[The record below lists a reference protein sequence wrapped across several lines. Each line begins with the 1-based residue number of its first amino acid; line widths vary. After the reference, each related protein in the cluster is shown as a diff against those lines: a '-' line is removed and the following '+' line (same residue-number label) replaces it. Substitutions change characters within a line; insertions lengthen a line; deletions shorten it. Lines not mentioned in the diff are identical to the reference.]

1 MDFFRQHFLT
11 DPQSATGDPAHPE
24 QFHFTWQWLVF
35 CGIILLIW
43 FYYQVE
49 GRRRFF
55 GNNWLNK
62 SIFDRLLNQ
71 YALAAFVGPFIWFA
85 RVAMDSS
92 FFSWRIW
99 RYGWLL
105 WLVIL
110 TGYWL
115 YYFAFRYKEQR
126 DGYRAYQVKQRYV
139 PQSKS
144 KRSARAGA
152 R

>member
-1 MDFFRQHFLT
+1 MNFLRQKLLT
-11 DPQSATGDPAHPE
+11 DPQTATGDSAHPE
-24 QFHFTWQWLVF
+24 QFHFTWQWLAF

-92 FFSWRIW
+92 FFLLAPMAV
-99 RYGWLL
+99 WLAAVAGGPHRV
-105 WLVIL
+105 LVIL
-110 TGYWL
+110 L
-115 YYFAFRYKEQR
+115 CLQI
-126 DGYRAYQVKQRYV
+126 
-139 PQSKS
+139 
-144 KRSARAGA
+144 
-152 R
+152 